1 MGPDSSQGFNG
12 GQKSPLSPT
21 KDSVREKSDGILQD
35 LRERRRGNGAQAPGN
50 EKVESRLSGT
60 GRRDEGGRGSGVKT
74 WLT

>member
-35 LRERRRGNGAQAPGN
+35 LMERRRTTREKKAKDKIPNGL
-50 EKVESRLSGT
+50 K
-60 GRRDEGGRGSGVKT
+60 
-74 WLT
+74 